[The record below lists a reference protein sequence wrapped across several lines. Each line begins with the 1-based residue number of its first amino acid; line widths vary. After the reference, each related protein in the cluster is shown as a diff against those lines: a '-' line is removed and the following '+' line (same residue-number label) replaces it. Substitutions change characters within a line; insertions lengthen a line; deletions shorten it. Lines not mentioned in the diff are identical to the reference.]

1 LLIID
6 MYINIYISMK
16 FFHTDLSA
24 CHAGLSHQMSNFN
37 TLIRFNINNDFYQI
51 IKDVNKIIY

>member
-1 LLIID
+1 